1 MKLLKYLGIA
11 AVSIVSFVIADVK
24 LGWGLSGRIV
34 EGADTVVDKISR
46 KKEQNSEVADNV
58 AENK

>member
-1 MKLLKYLGIA
+1 MKMLKYLGIA
-11 AVSIVSFVIADVK
+11 AVSIVGFVIADTK

-34 EGADTVVDKISR
+34 EAADKGIDKISR

-58 AENK
+58 AE

>member
-11 AVSIVSFVIADVK
+11 AVSIVGFVIADTK

-34 EGADTVVDKISR
+34 EAADKGIDKISR

-58 AENK
+58 AE